1 MTKHS
6 GSTNKIKE
14 VKLESA
20 IEQVMWTNNIASAG
34 GKIGLEVFT
43 KFVGNNSD
51 IKIEIKD
58 KTGKSGGTV
67 KGKITGNRFWK
78 DIDVPENLKDELTA
92 TAKLSKHGLEKKS
105 NTIPLLPPIKITHVK
120 WDKSEAKRGDI
131 LKLTADVKG
140 AYDGAEAAIEIF
152 EHDDDG
158 AHDLIVS
165 FPAHVNSQKIKAE
178 WEFQYIEDTD
188 GIPTD
193 DEAENGYKNPEYF
206 FRITIGGVSED
217 SGLLK
222 FIDWLEVKTENE
234 FGKTLKDLEYTL
246 TLPDGTLKKGKLND
260 EGKITEDNLPP
271 GPCRLEF
278 KDIDEA
284 LLNEGNS

>member
-20 IEQVMWTNNIASAG
+20 IEQVMWTKNIASAG

-78 DIDVPENLKDELTA
+78 NIEVPENLKDELTA
-92 TAKLSKHGLEKKS
+92 TVKLSKHGLEKKS

-152 EHDDDG
+152 EHDDDS

-165 FPAHVNSQKIKAE
+165 FPAQVNSQKIKAE

-188 GIPTD
+188 DIPTD
-193 DEAENGYKNPEYF
+193 DEAENGYRNPEYF
-206 FRITIGGVSED
+206 FRVTMAGVSED

-222 FIDWLEVKTENE
+222 FNDSVEFIFKKRDGSPVKDM
-234 FGKTLKDLEYTL
+234 KVKVLY
-246 TLPDGTLKKGKLND
+246 PDGNSKEETTD
-260 EGKITEDNLPP
+260 DNGRIQINEIPP
-271 GPCRLEF
+271 GKYKIE
-278 KDIDEA
+278 
-284 LLNEGNS
+284 

>member
-20 IEQVMWTNNIASAG
+20 IEQVMWTKNIASAG
-34 GKIGLEVFT
+34 GKVGIEVFT

-78 DIDVPENLKDELTA
+78 NIEVPENLKDELTA
-92 TAKLSKHGLEKKS
+92 TVKLSKHGLEKKS

-152 EHDDDG
+152 EHDDDS

-165 FPAHVNSQKIKAE
+165 FPAQVNSQKIKAE

-188 GIPTD
+188 DIPTD

-206 FRITIGGVSED
+206 FRVTMAGVSED

-222 FIDWLEVKTENE
+222 FNDSVEFIFKKRDGSPVKDM
-234 FGKTLKDLEYTL
+234 KVKVLY
-246 TLPDGTLKKGKLND
+246 PDGNSKEETTD
-260 EGKITEDNLPP
+260 DNGRIQINEIPP
-271 GPCRLEF
+271 GKYKIE
-278 KDIDEA
+278 
-284 LLNEGNS
+284 